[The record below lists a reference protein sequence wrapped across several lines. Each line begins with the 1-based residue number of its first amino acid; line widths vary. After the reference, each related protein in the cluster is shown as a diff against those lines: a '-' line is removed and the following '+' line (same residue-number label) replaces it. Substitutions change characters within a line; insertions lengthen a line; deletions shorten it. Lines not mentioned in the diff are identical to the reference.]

1 MRARQGGR
9 PEVGLSRVALAVSP
23 VQAVPFAPMQQKGRK
38 MMQME
43 NERDVVLHSSSQR
56 P

>member
-1 MRARQGGR
+1 MRARQGGW
-9 PEVGLSRVALAVSP
+9 PEVGLSRVVLAVSA
-23 VQAVPFAPMQQKGRK
+23 VQPVPFAPMQQKGRK

-43 NERDVVLHSSSQR
+43 NKRDVVPHRSSQR